1 MTAAERRAEFV
12 QRTMQAI
19 RDAGI
24 LTRSLESA
32 RELVGSST
40 ESMELAVL
48 TEVARD
54 TVDQLQERVMVV
66 ARELP
71 SRQG

>member
-24 LTRSLESA
+24 LTRAMS
-32 RELVGSST
+32 GSS
-40 ESMELAVL
+40 
-48 TEVARD
+48 
-54 TVDQLQERVMVV
+54 
-66 ARELP
+66 
-71 SRQG
+71 